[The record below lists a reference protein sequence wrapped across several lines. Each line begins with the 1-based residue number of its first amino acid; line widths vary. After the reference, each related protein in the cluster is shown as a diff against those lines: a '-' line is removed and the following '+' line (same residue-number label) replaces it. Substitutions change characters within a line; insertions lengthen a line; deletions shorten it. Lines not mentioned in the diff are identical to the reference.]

1 MAVSAIPEV
10 AEAHGAVSAPV
21 AFAAI
26 LFMLGMTEMIG
37 PAWGYGFFLIATL
50 LLLSGGLLLL
60 TFLMT
65 RAFDTAQL
73 QRGFGAAFLAGSWT
87 YVFAVCALAGFFTI
101 EAMDG
106 RIELKWLIF
115 GPAALIAIVVLD
127 WGLYRVLVQKNVA
140 TWERYRHVIAR
151 DRIEPAALRT
161 TFVEEVVVHR
171 SLFRVSPFRWLRHQ
185 LILWGFVLMFAVEV
199 MAVFIREG
207 VPAFGL
213 VDVWRMPGHPVR
225 LAFDFAFDITGLM
238 ILVGCVLA
246 LAFRVRA
253 QGTPDQKYTDTPT
266 VLFLLVVVLSGFFIE
281 GIRIAGSI
289 GLSHHAAS
297 PVGLAFA
304 HAFGDPTSGSKAA
317 ADAIWIFHALAA
329 CAFIAYVPLQRL
341 VHSCATPLGRLM
353 NSQKGMLAAKKDH
366 VLRGLFTKRTVS

>member
-1 MAVSAIPEV
+1 
-10 AEAHGAVSAPV
+10 
-21 AFAAI
+21 
-26 LFMLGMTEMIG
+26 
-37 PAWGYGFFLIATL
+37 
-50 LLLSGGLLLL
+50 
-60 TFLMT
+60 
-65 RAFDTAQL
+65 
-73 QRGFGAAFLAGSWT
+73 
-87 YVFAVCALAGFFTI
+87 
-101 EAMDG
+101 MDG